1 MMSNAEHILA
11 ISSSI
16 LYNYFDGS
24 AKLFLNLYLA
34 KFLDT
39 VIPVILF
46 FCVFLIF
53 QQFYVRFAYNIFI
66 NDN

>member
-39 VIPVILF
+39 VIPVIPVFLCIF
-46 FCVFLIF
+46 NFSTILCTFCV
-53 QQFYVRFAYNIFI
+53 QYFY
-66 NDN
+66 